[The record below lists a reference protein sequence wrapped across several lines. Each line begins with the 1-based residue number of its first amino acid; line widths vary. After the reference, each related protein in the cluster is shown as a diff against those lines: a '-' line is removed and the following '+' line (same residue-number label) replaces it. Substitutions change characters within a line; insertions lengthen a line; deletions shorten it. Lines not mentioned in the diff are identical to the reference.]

1 MSYSQGPLEELREYL
16 VTMQS
21 SIETRF
27 SYDQN
32 LAWYVQPIIRSLT
45 ESIRQIDENIENAQ
59 RNFRKNR

>member
-21 SIETRF
+21 SLARF
-27 SYDQN
+27 SYDPN
-32 LAWYVQPIIRSLT
+32 LAWYVQPIIESLSS
-45 ESIRQIDENIENAQ
+45 SIRQIDENIGGAP

>member
-1 MSYSQGPLEELREYL
+1 MSYSQGPLEELRDYL

-32 LAWYVQPIIRSLT
+32 LAGYVQPIIKSLSY
-45 ESIRQIDENIENAQ
+45 SIRQIDENIGDAS